1 LASPVD
7 MLPGG
12 GSEIMIS
19 VKDITVSGI
28 KKDSLKEDL
37 PELYELQKVVERSAW
52 HQDWSVLDHTLA
64 VMDQLQQ
71 VMDGAPEKVS
81 KYLNEKVEKHTRREL
96 LMVVGM
102 LHDIGKK
109 ETIKEVGDEI
119 RCPGHEDRGAL
130 KAQVLL
136 PKFDLTEA
144 EQAIVVELIKHH
156 GHVHDIITP
165 GNTERDVQLGALK
178 KAAPH
183 LFWMLLVFCQADT
196 MGSQLQKTIPI
207 EYHKRIDFYKKAVA
221 GFDLISKE
229 KKKSSE
235 EETSEHSE

>member
-1 LASPVD
+1 
-7 MLPGG
+7 
-12 GSEIMIS
+12 MIS
-19 VKDITVSGI
+19 VKDITLSGI

-37 PELYELQKVVERSAW
+37 PELYELKRVVEKSAW
-52 HQDWSVLDHTLA
+52 HQEWSVLDHTLA
-64 VMDQLQQ
+64 VMEQLEK

-109 ETIKEVGDEI
+109 ETIKEIGDEI

-165 GNTERDVQLGALK
+165 GNTERDVQIGALE

-183 LFWMLLVFCQADT
+183 LFFMLLVFCQADT
-196 MGSQLQKTIPI
+196 QGSKLQKTKPD
-207 EYHKRIDFYKKAVA
+207 EYHKRVDFYKKALA
-221 GFDLISKE
+221 DFNLTPHQKPKAD
-229 KKKSSE
+229 SSA
-235 EETSEHSE
+235 

>member
-1 LASPVD
+1 
-7 MLPGG
+7 
-12 GSEIMIS
+12 MIV
-19 VKDITVSGI
+19 VKDISIRGL
-28 KKDSLKEDL
+28 KNGDLKEDL
-37 PELYELQKVVERSAW
+37 PEFYELKKVVEKSAW
-52 HQDWSVLDHTLA
+52 HQQWSVMEHTLA
-64 VMDQLQQ
+64 VMGHLEKL
-71 VMDGAPEKVS
+71 MDGAAENFS
-81 KYLNEKVEKHTRREL
+81 KYLNEMVEKHTRREL
-96 LMVVGM
+96 LWALAL

-109 ETIKEVGDEI
+109 ETIKEVGEMI
-119 RCPGHEDRGAL
+119 TCPGHEDRGAL

-156 GHVHDIITP
+156 GDLHKIVAP
-165 GNTERDVQLGALK
+165 ENTEREAQMAELK

-196 MGSQLQKTIPI
+196 EGSQLQKTKPE
-207 EYHKRIDFYKKAVA
+207 EYHKRIDFYKNAVA

-235 EETSEHSE
+235 ASEHSE

>member
-1 LASPVD
+1 
-7 MLPGG
+7 
-12 GSEIMIS
+12 
-19 VKDITVSGI
+19 
-28 KKDSLKEDL
+28 
-37 PELYELQKVVERSAW
+37 
-52 HQDWSVLDHTLA
+52 
-64 VMDQLQQ
+64 MDQLQQ

-144 EQAIVVELIKHH
+144 EQ
-156 GHVHDIITP
+156 DIITP